1 MEFDLGRLLTEE
13 SKRMMN
19 CLHEGIFIA
28 DKMGNIV
35 FANQALLEMAGGT
48 EEYALSLNVFD
59 FKKQGVDVNKD
70 QLLAQRA
77 LETKRRITRISE
89 VKITTGYSYRQ
100 LGTATPL
107 LDDEGEIQYIV
118 VEMQTLDHIQR
129 TYQDGLYEQRE
140 DFIEEVKKDSSP
152 FICVNPNM
160 KSILNM
166 AKRIADMDTTIL
178 ITGETGTGKQVL
190 VDYIVSQSHLA
201 SKQVVSINC
210 SSIPENLFESELFGY
225 ESGSFTG
232 GIQERQDGII

>member
-77 LETKRRITRISE
+77 LETKRRITHQRGEDHNGLFLQTIGD
-89 VKITTGYSYRQ
+89 GYAFV
-100 LGTATPL
+100 G
-107 LDDEGEIQYIV
+107 
-118 VEMQTLDHIQR
+118 
-129 TYQDGLYEQRE
+129 
-140 DFIEEVKKDSSP
+140 
-152 FICVNPNM
+152 
-160 KSILNM
+160 
-166 AKRIADMDTTIL
+166 
-178 ITGETGTGKQVL
+178 
-190 VDYIVSQSHLA
+190 
-201 SKQVVSINC
+201 
-210 SSIPENLFESELFGY
+210 
-225 ESGSFTG
+225 
-232 GIQERQDGII
+232 

>member
-1 MEFDLGRLLTEE
+1 MKFDLGRLLTEE

-89 VKITTGYSYRQ
+89 VKITQVIPTDNWGR
-100 LGTATPL
+100 LRL
-107 LDDEGEIQYIV
+107 CLDDE
-118 VEMQTLDHIQR
+118 
-129 TYQDGLYEQRE
+129 
-140 DFIEEVKKDSSP
+140 VK
-152 FICVNPNM
+152 F
-160 KSILNM
+160 SILLL
-166 AKRIADMDTTIL
+166 KCR
-178 ITGETGTGKQVL
+178 
-190 VDYIVSQSHLA
+190 
-201 SKQVVSINC
+201 
-210 SSIPENLFESELFGY
+210 P
-225 ESGSFTG
+225 
-232 GIQERQDGII
+232 

>member
-48 EEYALSLNVFD
+48 EEYALSLNVFN

-77 LETKRRITRISE
+77 LETKRRITRISD

-107 LDDEGEIQYIV
+107 LDDE
-118 VEMQTLDHIQR
+118 
-129 TYQDGLYEQRE
+129 
-140 DFIEEVKKDSSP
+140 P
-152 FICVNPNM
+152 F
-160 KSILNM
+160 
-166 AKRIADMDTTIL
+166 A
-178 ITGETGTGKQVL
+178 
-190 VDYIVSQSHLA
+190 
-201 SKQVVSINC
+201 
-210 SSIPENLFESELFGY
+210 
-225 ESGSFTG
+225 
-232 GIQERQDGII
+232 

>member
-118 VEMQTLDHIQR
+118 VEMQTLDHLQR

-140 DFIEEVKKDSSP
+140 DFREEVKKDSSP
-152 FICVNPNM
+152 FICVNPNLT
-160 KSILNM
+160 SILNM
-166 AKRIADMDTTIL
+166 AKRIADIL
-178 ITGETGTGKQVL
+178 SVRVIWPQNRLFLLTVL
-190 VDYIVSQSHLA
+190 PFLKIYLNRNYLDMNREVSQGHPRTARWDYLR
-201 SKQVVSINC
+201 
-210 SSIPENLFESELFGY
+210 
-225 ESGSFTG
+225 
-232 GIQERQDGII
+232 RQRMV

>member
-89 VKITTGYSYRQ
+89 VKITSAAPVAPTMGR
-100 LGTATPL
+100 LRL
-107 LDDEGEIQYIV
+107 CW
-118 VEMQTLDHIQR
+118 MMK
-129 TYQDGLYEQRE
+129 
-140 DFIEEVKKDSSP
+140 VK
-152 FICVNPNM
+152 F
-160 KSILNM
+160 SILLL
-166 AKRIADMDTTIL
+166 KCR
-178 ITGETGTGKQVL
+178 
-190 VDYIVSQSHLA
+190 
-201 SKQVVSINC
+201 
-210 SSIPENLFESELFGY
+210 P
-225 ESGSFTG
+225 
-232 GIQERQDGII
+232 

>member
-1 MEFDLGRLLTEE
+1 MKFDLGRLLTEE

-89 VKITTGYSYRQ
+89 VKITTGIPTDNWGR
-100 LGTATPL
+100 LRL
-107 LDDEGEIQYIV
+107 CW
-118 VEMQTLDHIQR
+118 MMK
-129 TYQDGLYEQRE
+129 
-140 DFIEEVKKDSSP
+140 VK
-152 FICVNPNM
+152 F
-160 KSILNM
+160 SILLL
-166 AKRIADMDTTIL
+166 KCR
-178 ITGETGTGKQVL
+178 
-190 VDYIVSQSHLA
+190 
-201 SKQVVSINC
+201 
-210 SSIPENLFESELFGY
+210 P
-225 ESGSFTG
+225 
-232 GIQERQDGII
+232 